1 MATTATSPLT
11 EAEEAAILDAARLDA
26 LAHEKI
32 FAAYR
37 DHGFTVLDSDGEEYV
52 EHSLVREAVIALLCE
67 SPVTDSTERKTK
79 AVTKHALSAHLFP
92 SVPAQGSEEYEEG
105 GAVAAKV
112 WKALLDQTW
121 RATDP
126 KHKSPG
132 QKLLGQRGDGLVLVR
147 AKVPVGEGMK
157 VGMAD
162 AAYVTTDEDSL
173 VKDFV
178 GPFRDAV
185 NTAAAELAKNLGMA
199 VERNPALAERLT
211 REVENGMKTAT
222 NLARSTLALST
233 GSDDGK

>member
-1 MATTATSPLT
+1 MATTASSPLT
-11 EAEEAAILDAARLDA
+11 PVQEEAILEQARIDA
-26 LAHEKI
+26 LANEKI
-32 FAAYR
+32 LTAYR
-37 DHGFTVLDSDGEEYV
+37 DHGFTVQSPDGEEDV

-67 SPVTDSTERKTK
+67 NPVTSYADRKTK
-79 AVTKHALSAHLFP
+79 AVTKHALAAHLF
-92 SVPAQGSEEYEEG
+92 SGVPAQGSDEYEQG
-105 GAVAAKV
+105 GAVAVKV

-132 QKLLGQRGDGLVLVR
+132 QKLLGERGDGLVLVR

-157 VGMAD
+157 IAMAD

-185 NTAAAELAKNLGMA
+185 NNAAAELAKNLGMA

-211 REVENGMKTAT
+211 REVESGMKTAT

-233 GSDDGK
+233 GNGDGK